1 MNSSQPYIPQAGKRP
16 GERPQSP
23 DQFRKSKRAELR
35 IWWREI
41 DRVLLFLILTLMAIG
56 TAAVA
61 AASPASASR
70 LSTVDVT
77 LPELYF
83 FSAHIRWQILGLI
96 ALIGA
101 SMLARENARR
111 LGVMLAGAMICLLFL
126 VPIIGTE
133 VNGARR
139 WINLGMS
146 FQPSEFLK
154 PAFAIA
160 LAWIWSW
167 RLRDPNLPVMW
178 IATGVML
185 LVAALLM
192 MQPNFGDTILFAG
205 VWFVLLILSGI
216 SVQRI
221 GAVMAAG
228 IAAVTAIY
236 FLYDNARHRID
247 SFFGGGTAFDQVD
260 LGQRTLLAGG
270 WTGSGLWLGLR
281 KMKLPEAHT
290 DYIFSVIGEEFGLI
304 ACAIIVILYLAIIV
318 RVLIRLV
325 DEENL
330 FTVLAVAGL
339 ATQIGGQA
347 FINILVNLQLF
358 PSKGMTLPLVSYG
371 GSSTI
376 AVCLAAGLLLAIT
389 RRNPFLTRETPGL
402 RQLLS
407 DPQAGIAGRTST
419 CSAKGDRA

>member
-16 GERPQSP
+16 GDRPQSP

-70 LSTVDVT
+70 LSTADVT

-96 ALIGA
+96 TLIAA

-111 LGVMLAGAMICLLFL
+111 LGVMLAGMMICLLFL

-154 PAFAIA
+154 PAFAIG

-205 VWFVLLILSGI
+205 VWFVLLTLSGI

-221 GAVMAAG
+221 GGVLAAG
-228 IAAVTAIY
+228 IAAVAAIY

-330 FTVLAVAGL
+330 FTVLAAAGL

-407 DPQAGIAGRTST
+407 DTQAGIAGRAGSS
-419 CSAKGDRA
+419 SAKGDRA

>member
-1 MNSSQPYIPQAGKRP
+1 MISSRPYIPQGGKRP
-16 GERPQSP
+16 AERSQSP

-41 DRVLLFLILTLMAIG
+41 DRVLLFLILALMAIG

-70 LSTVDVT
+70 LSTADVT

-83 FSAHIRWQILGLI
+83 FTAHVRWQILGLI
-96 ALIGA
+96 TLIGS

-111 LGVMLAGAMICLLFL
+111 LGVMLAGAMIFLLFL
-126 VPIIGTE
+126 VPVIGTE

-139 WINLGMS
+139 WLNLGMS

-167 RLRDPNLPVMW
+167 RLRDPDLPVMW
-178 IATGVML
+178 IATGTMV
-185 LVAALLM
+185 LVASLLM
-192 MQPNFGDTILFAG
+192 LQPNFGDTILFAG

-221 GAVMAAG
+221 GGVFAAG

-247 SFFGGGTAFDQVD
+247 AFFGGGTAFDQVD
-260 LGQRTLLAGG
+260 LGQKTLLAGG
-270 WTGSGLWLGLR
+270 WTGSGFWLGLR

-290 DYIFSVIGEEFGLI
+290 DYILSVIGEEFGLI

-318 RVLIRLV
+318 RVLVRLV
-325 DEENL
+325 NEEDL
-330 FTVLAVAGL
+330 FTVMAAAGL

-389 RRNPFLTRETPGL
+389 RRNPFLSRETPGL

-407 DPQAGIAGRTST
+407 EAKNDITGRAGSR
-419 CSAKGDRA
+419 SAQGDRA